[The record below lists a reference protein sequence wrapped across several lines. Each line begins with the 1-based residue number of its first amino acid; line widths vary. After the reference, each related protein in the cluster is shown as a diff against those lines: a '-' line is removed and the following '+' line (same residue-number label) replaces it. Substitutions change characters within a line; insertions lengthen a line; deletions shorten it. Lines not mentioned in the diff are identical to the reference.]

1 MRLRARYSICSLP
14 AEISL
19 TRKTSRLADGKA
31 STHRDRPYQAGR
43 SKHWV
48 KVKNCQHPAKE
59 RVIDALR

>member
-19 TRKTSRLADGKA
+19 ARKTSRLADVSIYA
-31 STHRDRPYQAGR
+31 PR
-43 SKHWV
+43 SALSGWS
-48 KVKNCQHPAKE
+48 VKNCQHPAKE